1 MKTHKNTNMNAHGTK
16 PHEGMNM
23 KPKATRAQLL
33 AVTLLT
39 LLVLAAGVLIAAI
52 YGDFMMGAKNMG
64 NGSMPGMSM
73 GNNNSMSGSKDN
85 ASMPGMNMGET
96 KSPVPVSSLPSA
108 PMSSVTQMNG
118 LVMPPGMIMTS
129 DMSQEAME
137 DMAAVDLTKI
147 SYTAPSQAVGDQV
160 LTPKIENG
168 VKVFNLEASLIKW
181 NILPDKQVAA
191 YAFNR
196 QIPGPRIRITEGD
209 RVRIVVKN
217 NLPDATT
224 VHWHGMILPNKMDGP
239 ADVTQKPIEPGASYN
254 YEFTAKQRGT
264 YFYHSHKDVDRQQTL
279 GMYGALI
286 IDPKNKINIAT
297 YNKDVVVQLQEWTFK
312 QGYTFPAMPMEGL
325 LPNLF
330 TINGKAYPSTETI
343 NAQVGEKIRFR
354 FIGSNNGFIHPM
366 HIHGG
371 PFKIIETDGNAVP
384 AAAQIEKDT
393 INVAPGERYD
403 VIWTAREK
411 GKWLLHCHIPHH
423 TTNDNVEV
431 QGGGGL
437 MMIINVT

>member
-1 MKTHKNTNMNAHGTK
+1 MKTHKNVKVNAPDAN
-16 PHEGMNM
+16 PHQVMEM
-23 KPKATRAQLL
+23 KPKATRSQLL
-33 AVTLLT
+33 AVTLLS
-39 LLVLAAGVLIAAI
+39 LLSLAAGVLIAAL
-52 YGDFMMGAKNMG
+52 YGDFTMSANNMG

-73 GNNNSMSGSKDN
+73 GNNG
-85 ASMPGMNMGET
+85 SMPGMNMSGT
-96 KSPVPVSSLPSA
+96 NAAAPISSLPSA
-108 PMSSVTQMNG
+108 PMSTATQMNG

-129 DMSQEAME
+129 DMSQKAMS
-137 DMAAVDLTKI
+137 DMAAVDLTHI
-147 SYTAPSQAVGDQV
+147 AYTAPADARGDQV

-168 VKVFNLEASLIKW
+168 VKVFNLDASLIKW

-196 QIPGPRIRITEGD
+196 QVPGPRIHITEGD
-209 RVRIVVKN
+209 RVRIVVTN
-217 NLPDATT
+217 NLPEPTT
-224 VHWHGMILPNKMDGP
+224 VHWHGMILPNNMDGP

-254 YEFTAKQRGT
+254 YEFTAQQQGT

-286 IDPKNKINIAT
+286 IDPKDKTNIPA
-297 YNKDVVVQLQEWTFK
+297 YNQDIVIQLQEWTFK

-325 LPNLF
+325 LPNFF

-343 NAQVGEKIRFR
+343 NAKVGEKIRFR
-354 FIGSNNGFIHPM
+354 FIGSNNAFIHPM

-371 PFKIIETDGNAVP
+371 PFKIVETDGNPVP
-384 AAAQIEKDT
+384 ATAQIEKDT

-403 VIWTAREK
+403 VIWPARQK
-411 GKWLLHCHIPHH
+411 GKWLLHCHIAHH
-423 TTNDNVEV
+423 ATNDNVEV

-437 MMIINVT
+437 VMVINVT

>member
-1 MKTHKNTNMNAHGTK
+1 MKIHKNVKMNASNLHQ
-16 PHEGMNM
+16 GMEM
-23 KPKATRAQLL
+23 KPKATRSQLL
-33 AVTLLT
+33 AVTLLS
-39 LLVLAAGVLIAAI
+39 LLSLAAGVLIAAL
-52 YGDFMMGAKNMG
+52 YGDFTMSANNMG

-73 GNNNSMSGSKDN
+73 GNNG
-85 ASMPGMNMGET
+85 SMPGMNMSGT
-96 KSPVPVSSLPSA
+96 NAAAPISSLPSA
-108 PMSSVTQMNG
+108 PMSTATQMNG

-129 DMSQEAME
+129 DMSQKAMS
-137 DMAAVDLTKI
+137 DMAAVDLTHI
-147 SYTAPSQAVGDQV
+147 AYTAPADARGDQV

-168 VKVFNLEASLIKW
+168 VKVFNLDASLIKW

-196 QIPGPRIRITEGD
+196 QVPGPRIHITEGD
-209 RVRIVVKN
+209 RVRIVVTN
-217 NLPDATT
+217 NLPEPTT
-224 VHWHGMILPNKMDGP
+224 VHWHGMILPNNMDGP

-254 YEFTAKQRGT
+254 YEFTAQQQGT

-286 IDPKNKINIAT
+286 IDPKDKTNIPA
-297 YNKDVVVQLQEWTFK
+297 YNQDIVIQLQEWTFK

-325 LPNLF
+325 LPNFF

-343 NAQVGEKIRFR
+343 NAKVGEKIRFR
-354 FIGSNNGFIHPM
+354 FIGSNNAFIHPM

-371 PFKIIETDGNAVP
+371 PFKIVETDGNPVP
-384 AAAQIEKDT
+384 ATAQIEKDT

-403 VIWTAREK
+403 VIWPARQK
-411 GKWLLHCHIPHH
+411 GKWLLHCHIAHH
-423 TTNDNVEV
+423 ATNDNVEV

-437 MMIINVT
+437 VMVINVT